1 MEDSMKNAIVFCAT
15 ACVLALACNH
25 ESHPAEGVTT
35 TGAGVVANDAA
46 VMQLTNAR
54 CARAQACN
62 EVGEKEKYKDD
73 AACRRENQHDLEA
86 DLRAGEC
93 PRGIRQEK
101 LANCVQEIRNEK
113 CGNILDK
120 VSRIATCRTGA
131 LCID

>member
-1 MEDSMKNAIVFCAT
+1 MKNAIVLFAT
-15 ACVLALACNH
+15 AGALVLACNH
-25 ESHPAEGVTT
+25 ESPPAENVTT
-35 TGAGVVANDAA
+35 TGAGVVANDDA
-46 VMQLTNAR
+46 VKRLTDAR
-54 CARAQACN
+54 CDRAKACN
-62 EVGEKEKYKDD
+62 EIGDKQKYADD
-73 AACRRENQHDLEA
+73 SACKRENQHDLQA

-120 VSRIATCRTGA
+120 ISRLATCRTGS